1 MIELISEK
9 IGSAATIKITGRVDV
24 ETSKQ
29 LEDAANAWISKGETM
44 LVLDFTQVRYISSW
58 GLRCVLT
65 IAKKLDAQKGRLLI
79 SGLNAMVKEVFQVSG
94 FDSVFRTFPTL
105 QDALANL

>member
-1 MIELISEK
+1 VIELISEK
-9 IGSAATIKITGRVDV
+9 NDLAAIVRIIGRVDV

-29 LEDAANAWISKGETM
+29 LEDACKAWIDQGET
-44 LVLDFTQVRYISSW
+44 LLILDFTQVRYISSW

-65 IAKKLDAQKGRLLI
+65 VAKKLDAKKGRLI
-79 SGLNAMVKEVFQVSG
+79 ICGLNAMVKEVFQVSG

-105 QDALANL
+105 QDVLASL